1 MTDVARK
8 RALERRDLIPATFWI
23 RAAVA
28 AIFGLAL
35 LWRIG
40 NGAQVVIRDGGA
52 LFGIAALRP
61 APIPEFLI
69 YLTIDVLLITV
80 VMWLYFRALQIS
92 PLSIVRA
99 VSLAMHRRLFAQGWL
114 APARAV
120 IREKGSRYMLLV
132 SLIFSVTNKVDKKL
146 VTVSD
151 IFTEAFAYG
160 VGLSISFWIMGC
172 VRRSDFAARGNWKW
186 ISLAAALDAVSL
198 LFQLASYAPA

>member
-1 MTDVARK
+1 
-8 RALERRDLIPATFWI
+8 
-23 RAAVA
+23 
-28 AIFGLAL
+28 
-35 LWRIG
+35 
-40 NGAQVVIRDGGA
+40 
-52 LFGIAALRP
+52 
-61 APIPEFLI
+61 
-69 YLTIDVLLITV
+69 
-80 VMWLYFRALQIS
+80 
-92 PLSIVRA
+92 
-99 VSLAMHRRLFAQGWL
+99 
-114 APARAV
+114 
-120 IREKGSRYMLLV
+120 MLLV